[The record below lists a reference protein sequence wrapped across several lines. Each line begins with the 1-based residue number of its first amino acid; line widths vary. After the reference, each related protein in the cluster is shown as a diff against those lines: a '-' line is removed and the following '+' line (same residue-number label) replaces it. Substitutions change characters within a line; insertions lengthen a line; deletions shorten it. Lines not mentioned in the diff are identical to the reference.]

1 MGKDIVLTPGRE
13 LPSQAAWDEM
23 VQAADTIQ
31 ILEDGMLMHHE
42 GERIVG
48 RPVGTKVLFE
58 SRRREDLESLRA
70 CVRFREDTKGG
81 HCMCWGTLAFVF
93 FRDEKRLAVLGFHH
107 GLSFR
112 WDRWLGDG
120 QLLENQG
127 ILDWLSERGING
139 PAQEVEQM
147 KQQQALAEQQ
157 YQRWCET
164 LPLCL
169 EPFEPEIRSITSQR
183 RSMLQQAIEEA
194 HPNPQERTRLL
205 CAWYGHGVDTWA
217 RYPSYEAEPRMML
230 DRIPVEVLIQA
241 LDGVELSTEE
251 LEGAARYFSD
261 WHFQKRFGAAWKC
274 LPPPLSQRLLEYAL
288 QTETEPENASFLPS
302 KREIAFRAFTPR
314 T

>member
-1 MGKDIVLTPGRE
+1 MGKNVVIPPGQE

-23 VQAADTIQ
+23 VRAANRIQ
-31 ILEDGMLMHHE
+31 ILDGGMLTFKK
-42 GERIVG
+42 GERSIG
-48 RPVGTKVLFE
+48 KPMGEKVLFE
-58 SRRREDLESLRA
+58 SRQQEDLESLRT
-70 CVRFREDTKGG
+70 CVRFRDDANGSF
-81 HCMCWGTLAFVF
+81 CMCPGSLAFVF
-93 FRDEKRLAVLGFHH
+93 FRGEEHLAVLGFHH
-107 GLSFR
+107 GQSFR
-112 WDRWLGDG
+112 WDRWFGDG
-120 QLLENQG
+120 PLLENQG

-147 KQQQALAEQQ
+147 KQQRALAEQQ
-157 YQRWCET
+157 YQRWCEA

-169 EPFEPEIRSITSQR
+169 ETFEPEIRSITSQR

-205 CAWYGHGVDTWA
+205 LAWYGHGVDTWA
-217 RYPSYEAEPRMML
+217 RFPSYESEPRMML
-230 DRIPVEVLIQA
+230 DRIPLEVLILA
-241 LDGVELSTEE
+241 LDGVELSAEE

-274 LPPPLSQRLLEYAL
+274 LPPPLSQRLLEYVL